1 MSAYGPL
8 CTEFYDNDKPFA
20 PADAV
25 EFYVQR
31 ALAAGGPVLEPM
43 CGSGR
48 FLLPLLRSGIE
59 AEGVDDASAMLEAC
73 RRHAA
78 KQQLSPVLYKQSV
91 EALSLPRRYRMAFVP
106 SGSIGL
112 LERDSLQ
119 NALSSVLHHLEPG
132 APLLLELLI
141 AVFDGGVD
149 GEGSLD
155 HRVVPVDEETR
166 IVYSCT
172 ARLSGEQDSIHYMG
186 RYEKWR
192 NAELL
197 AVEEE
202 TLVLWKREPAAF
214 LQVLHDCGYV
224 QAHIVEGEP
233 YASLR
238 ASGSLLV
245 EAYAEA

>member
-8 CTEFYDNDKPFA
+8 CAEFYDHDKPVA

-25 EFYVQR
+25 EYYAQR
-31 ALAAGGPVLEPM
+31 AFALGGRVLEPM

-59 AEGVDDASAMLEAC
+59 VEGVDDASAMLEAC
-73 RRHAA
+73 RRHAVRA
-78 KQQLSPVLYKQSV
+78 QLKPVLYEQSV
-91 EALSLPRRYRMAFVP
+91 EALALPGRYRMAFVP

-112 LERDSLQ
+112 LESNRLRG
-119 NALSSVLHHLEPG
+119 ALASVLHHLEPG
-132 APLLLELLI
+132 APLLLEL
-141 AVFDGGVD
+141 AVFGDGQD
-149 GEGSLD
+149 GEEAQEP
-155 HRVVPVDEETR
+155 RVVQIDAATR
-166 IVYSCT
+166 IVYRCH
-172 ARLSGEQDSIHYMG
+172 ARLSGERDSIHYDG

-192 NAELL
+192 NAALL

-202 TLVLWKREPAAF
+202 SLVLWKREPVAF
-214 LQVLHDCGYV
+214 LQLLRDCGYV
-224 QAHIVEGEP
+224 RAHVVDGDP

-238 ASGSLLV
+238 ASGCLLV

>member
-25 EFYVQR
+25 EYYAQR
-31 ALAAGGPVLEPM
+31 AFAAGGRVLEPM

-59 AEGVDDASAMLEAC
+59 VEGVDDASAMLEAC

-78 KQQLSPVLYKQSV
+78 KDKLNPVLYKQSI
-91 EALSLPRRYRMAFVP
+91 EALALPWRYQMAFVP

-112 LERDSLQ
+112 LERDSLK

-132 APLLLELLI
+132 APLLLEL
-141 AVFDGGVD
+141 ATFDD
-149 GEGSLD
+149 GLD
-155 HRVVPVDEETR
+155 EEENLDPRVVQIDEESR
-166 IVYSCT
+166 IVYRCN
-172 ARLSGEQDSIHYMG
+172 ARLSGEQDSIHYDG

-202 TLVLWKREPAAF
+202 ALVLWKHEPATF
-214 LQVLHDCGYV
+214 LQVLRDCGYV
-224 QAHIVEGEP
+224 RAHVVDGEP

-238 ASGSLLV
+238 ASGCLLI

>member
-25 EFYVQR
+25 EFYMQR
-31 ALAAGGPVLEPM
+31 AFAAGGPVLEPM

-59 AEGVDDASAMLEAC
+59 VEGVDDAFDMLEAC

-78 KQQLSPVLYKQSV
+78 KRQLKPVLYKQSV

-112 LERDSLQ
+112 LECDGLKK
-119 NALSSVLHHLEPG
+119 ALFSVLRHLEPG
-132 APLLLELLI
+132 APLLLELAI
-141 AVFDGGVD
+141 FDGGVD
-149 GEGSLD
+149 REKGLD
-155 HRVVPVDEETR
+155 PR
-166 IVYSCT
+166 IVQIDQETLIVYRCT
-172 ARLSGEQDSIHYMG
+172 ARLSSGRDSIHYNG
-186 RYEKWR
+186 SYEKWR

-202 TLVLWKREPAAF
+202 ALVLWKREPAAF
-214 LQVLHDCGYV
+214 LQVLRDCGYV
-224 QAHIVEGEP
+224 RARVVEDEV

-238 ASGSLLV
+238 GSGCLLV